1 MTQVSKFGEVTV
13 DPVKNC
19 ILLRSVSTF
28 LALNPRADCMD
39 VEFLLDEEV
48 DVFPIHKAIRVSKN
62 RVAHFIRLEHAKDVN
77 KQLIAWLRRAYELA
91 SK

>member
-1 MTQVSKFGEVTV
+1 M
-13 DPVKNC
+13 KNC
-19 ILLRSVSTF
+19 ILVKSVSTF
-28 LALNPRADCMD
+28 LAIKPKTTCMD

-62 RVAHFIRLEHAKDVN
+62 RVAHFIRIEHPKEVN
-77 KQLIAWLRRAYELA
+77 RQLIAWLKRAYELT